1 MSASLKIVAT
11 KPNPVGK
18 DRSSNGPLA
27 RQLQG
32 EWVDLRND
40 GTAAVSLANKHLSH
54 QPYDR
59 SCQPK
64 GNCEVYWPGDNL
76 TLQPG
81 QTVRI
86 HTGRRADAWQAEPQD
101 ASGANHHSYAES
113 ANFVLNNDCGDE
125 IGVWWKDA
133 AGAWVTVGRDSASY
147 APRPVEG
154 RVLQR
159 QGQHLV

>member
-1 MSASLKIVAT
+1 MSASLKIIAA

-18 DRSSNGPLA
+18 DRSSNGPHA

-40 GTAAVSLANKHLSH
+40 GIAAVALAHKKLSH
-54 QPYDR
+54 QPYGP

-64 GNCEVYWPGDNL
+64 GNCEIYWSGDNI

-86 HTGRRADAWQAEPQD
+86 HTGRRTDAGQAEPQD
-101 ASGANHHSYAES
+101 ASGTTYRSYAES
-113 ANFVLNNDCGDE
+113 ANFVLNNDCGDT
-125 IGVWWKDA
+125 IGVWWTDA
-133 AGAWVTVGRDSASY
+133 AGAWVTTGRDAANY

-159 QGQHLV
+159 HGNALV